1 MTESEE
7 KVYVKVPT
15 FDGRKSKWPFFKS
28 KMISYLAHKN
38 MSELLSFNG
47 NIEKDDKTWSK
58 QEMQRDE
65 VKQVIR
71 MRDMNR
77 KASGVLLNCV
87 DTETEAGEAAFNI
100 VEQFI
105 DPAGGYAGGHFPKAW
120 KAMVNR
126 YEDQDTVDAADL
138 KQAYYDEKMKT
149 DERPSYFIDKMKKY
163 RKRLA
168 NEMRYRSGSVL
179 WAGCVNT
186 LMTCVL
192 RWPAHSAASAYS

>member
-28 KMISYLAHKN
+28 KMISYLAQKN

-87 DTETEAGEAAFNI
+87 DTEQRQEKRHSILWSSSLTQREAMPVA
-100 VEQFI
+100 
-105 DPAGGYAGGHFPKAW
+105 
-120 KAMVNR
+120 
-126 YEDQDTVDAADL
+126 T
-138 KQAYYDEKMKT
+138 
-149 DERPSYFIDKMKKY
+149 S
-163 RKRLA
+163 RKRGKPWLI
-168 NEMRYRSGSVL
+168 NMRIKIRSMQP
-179 WAGCVNT
+179 T
-186 LMTCVL
+186 
-192 RWPAHSAASAYS
+192 